1 MVGRHPT
8 RVADTG
14 LSVRIIA
21 PVVVWRGQKRV
32 ACDSDRRLLSSQLL
46 CGRSP
51 LMRVTLLLAAF
62 APAAAGRVVLD
73 PEAERGANPSINVAA
88 RRAAQPTSRLLVLQ
102 PVYNRVPSV
111 ARALSMIIEPP
122 WPARLP
128 CGLRAL
134 IPMQPSFEAA
144 QGAQL
149 GRCLRPV
156 SG

>member
-1 MVGRHPT
+1 MLPAT
-8 RVADTG
+8 
-14 LSVRIIA
+14 
-21 PVVVWRGQKRV
+21 
-32 ACDSDRRLLSSQLL
+32 SDRRLLSSQLL

-111 ARALSMIIEPP
+111 ATALSMIIEPP

>member
-1 MVGRHPT
+1 
-8 RVADTG
+8 
-14 LSVRIIA
+14 
-21 PVVVWRGQKRV
+21 
-32 ACDSDRRLLSSQLL
+32 
-46 CGRSP
+46 
-51 LMRVTLLLAAF
+51 MRVTLLLAAF
-62 APAAAGRVVLD
+62 APAAAGRLVLD

-88 RRAAQPTSRLLVLQ
+88 QRTSRLLVLQ

-111 ARALSMIIEPP
+111 ATALSMIIEPP

>member
-1 MVGRHPT
+1 
-8 RVADTG
+8 
-14 LSVRIIA
+14 
-21 PVVVWRGQKRV
+21 
-32 ACDSDRRLLSSQLL
+32 
-46 CGRSP
+46 
-51 LMRVTLLLAAF
+51 MRVTLLLAAF